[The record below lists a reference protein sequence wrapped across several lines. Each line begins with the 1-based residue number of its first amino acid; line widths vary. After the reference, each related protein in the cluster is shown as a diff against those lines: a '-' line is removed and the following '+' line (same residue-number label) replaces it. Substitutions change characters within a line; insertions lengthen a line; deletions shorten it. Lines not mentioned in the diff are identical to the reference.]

1 MNKFVIKDTKLNV
14 SRLAMG
20 CAKIGVCNDKNCAER
35 LLDTFYDLGGNLY
48 DTARVYG
55 NSEEILGTWL
65 RKNGKRENVI
75 IVTKGGHPNINENLN
90 YCSRFYRKIKKKIG
104 IPVIPKV
111 RNTREELR
119 MDLEESLKNLQSDY
133 IDVYLYHR
141 DDPTMPVE
149 QLVEIMEE
157 FVHEG
162 KIRYYGCSNWSTNR
176 IREVDAYCKRKG
188 YRGFVTNQALYNVG
202 VHGMR
207 RMIDPT
213 MKKMDNKMIEY
224 HKQQTEN
231 VAMGYSSICSGF
243 FHKLDSN
250 WNPNLEQSEYFSEEN
265 LRCLEELK
273 KLMKKYGASLTQVEL
288 GFLLTRDF
296 SCIPIYGPRNEV
308 DLLDAVQALDIPFT
322 VADYQFLE
330 RVN

>member
-1 MNKFVIKDTKLNV
+1 MNKLVIKDTELNV

-20 CAKIGVCNDKNCAER
+20 CAKIGGCNDKNCAER
-35 LLDTFYDLGGNLY
+35 LLDTFYDLGWNLY

-55 NSEEILGTWL
+55 DSEEILGTWL
-65 RKNGKRENVI
+65 QKNGKRQNVI
-75 IVTKGGHPNINENLN
+75 IVTKGGHPIINENLN

-104 IPVIPKV
+104 IPIIPKV
-111 RNTREELR
+111 RNTREALR

-141 DDPTMPVE
+141 D
-149 QLVEIMEE
+149 
-157 FVHEG
+157 
-162 KIRYYGCSNWSTNR
+162 
-176 IREVDAYCKRKG
+176 
-188 YRGFVTNQALYNVG
+188 
-202 VHGMR
+202 
-207 RMIDPT
+207 DPT

-296 SCIPIYGPRNEV
+296 SCIPIYGPRNAV

-330 RVN
+330 HVN